1 MPPNTALAAATRSVT
16 TSPPAIRPVSPP
28 GQATAGPPGNVTA
41 ADASHRDRFLNF
53 AFASADLLVEVGPDS
68 TIDWAAGAFAS
79 RFGRQAES
87 FLRQPVEALVTPAD
101 RPALAHALALVAL
114 RGRLAPMILRLND
127 PQQTRCAVGGLA
139 TPGKTGR
146 YCLTF
151 GAVPVEPLAPPTLA
165 PDGATLASQ
174 AEAGLRSGQ
183 AQALSLLDVGN
194 WAEENAQLSP
204 AERLALRQEIARTL
218 VEQGGPD
225 VLVGDMG
232 PGRYG
237 VLGHSDVDVRA
248 LTDAMQTAL
257 RKGGGFSGAKVQG
270 QKISLT
276 LPGLTVGQ
284 ASRALRFALS
294 RFADGGLTAVTSA
307 GFASGLAGFIATAG
321 GQAATLRARIAGR
334 KFRLAYQPV
343 VALTGR
349 AIHHYEALL
358 RPIGDMNGR
367 PLKTQELVTFAEAMG
382 LSEELDLAVAQ
393 EALQTLT
400 ETEHVRVA
408 VNVSGLSMQSEA
420 FRDQLMAL
428 IVPGSRLIV
437 ELTETADITDTAAAA
452 DMLRGLRAAGV
463 QVCIDDF
470 GAGSAAFRYLR
481 DFRVDFVKIDGA
493 YVRAATAGPRERG
506 FVESMRDLAR
516 AVDAAVIAEMV
527 ETVAEANLM
536 AELGVELGQGYLFG
550 RPGQLPGARR

>member
-1 MPPNTALAAATRSVT
+1 MPHDSATAPAPAAPIRTI
-16 TSPPAIRPVSPP
+16 SPPARASV
-28 GQATAGPPGNVTA
+28 

-53 AFASADLLVEVGPDS
+53 AFASADLLVEVGPDT

-79 RFGRQAES
+79 RFGRQADS

-114 RGRLAPMILRLND
+114 RGRLPPLILRLND
-127 PQQTRCAVGGLA
+127 AQQTRCTVGGLA
-139 TPGKTGR
+139 IPSQNGR
-146 YCLTF
+146 FCLTF
-151 GAVPVEPLAPPTLA
+151 GAVPTEPLTPPSLA

-183 AQALSLLDVGN
+183 AQALSLLDVKN
-194 WAEENAQLSP
+194 WAEENAHLSP
-204 AERLALRQEIARTL
+204 AERAALRQEIARTL
-218 VEQGGPD
+218 VEQGGPN

-237 VLGHSDVDVRA
+237 VLGGADVDVGA
-248 LTDAMQTAL
+248 LTGAMQATL
-257 RKGGGFSGAKVQG
+257 QKGGGFAGAQVRG
-270 QKISLT
+270 QTLALS
-276 LPGLTVGQ
+276 LPGLTAGQ

-334 KFRLAYQPV
+334 KFRLVYQPV
-343 VALTGR
+343 VALTDR
-349 AIHHYEALL
+349 AVHHYEALL
-358 RPIGDMNGR
+358 RPIGEMNGQA
-367 PLKTQELVTFAEAMG
+367 LKTQELVTFAEAMG

-393 EALQTLT
+393 EALQTLA
-400 ETEHVRVA
+400 ETERVRVA
-408 VNVSGLSMQSEA
+408 VNVSGLSMQSAA

-452 DMLRGLRAAGV
+452 DMLRALREAGV

-527 ETVAEANLM
+527 ETAPEAALM

-550 RPGQLPGARR
+550 RPGQLPGARRA